1 MDEEESML
9 LKQEGEENKVLPQI
23 LKLNQSQWWILVL
36 ITIFFL
42 ISAQAVAVLLG
53 RFYFDKGGNSKWI
66 STLVQTA
73 GFPILY
79 LPLCLLPATSNST
92 SSSSSSSS
100 SLTILVWIYLSL
112 GLAIALDN
120 WLYSSGLLFLSAST
134 YSLLCASQLAFNAV
148 FSYYINSQKFTCWI
162 RISVVFLTVSAG
174 LVSFDDDSNSPS
186 RNSKWS
192 YSIGCLC
199 TLLASLIYSLQ
210 LSLVQFSFEKILKRE
225 TFAMVLEMQIYTSLV
240 ASVVA
245 VIGLFWS
252 GEWNMLR
259 TEMEEFH
266 EGQAIYVLTLVGT
279 AFSWQLG
286 SLGALALIF
295 LATSLFSNLIG
306 TLSLIVTPLAAILVF
321 QDIMTVLKIIAMFVA
336 VLGVAFYMY
345 QMYLDGL
352 EVQVEQETQAR

>member
-1 MDEEESML
+1 MLLVTDEEESML
-9 LKQEGEENKVLPQI
+9 LKQEGEESKVLPQI

-66 STLVQTA
+66 STLAQTA

-79 LPLCLLPATSNST
+79 LPLCLLPATSH
-92 SSSSSSSS
+92 SS
-100 SLTILVWIYLSL
+100 SLCSLTSLVSIYLSL

-134 YSLLCASQLAFNAV
+134 YSLLCASQLAFNAL
-148 FSYYINSQKFTCWI
+148 FSYFINSQKFTCWI
-162 RISVVFLTVSAG
+162 LISVVFLTVSAV

-199 TLLASLIYSLQ
+199 TILASLIYSLQ
-210 LSLVQFSFEKILKRE
+210 LSLVQFSFEKILKTE

-245 VIGLFWS
+245 VVGLFWS

-266 EGQAIYVLTLVGT
+266 EGQAIYVLTLVGA

-286 SLGALALIF
+286 SLAALALIF

-321 QDIMTVLKIIAMFVA
+321 QDNMTELKIIAMFVA

-345 QMYLDGL
+345 QMYLDGV
-352 EVQVEQETQAR
+352 EVEVEQETQAD